1 VAVGYAT
8 GNCCQGRGAVG
19 IGVSA
24 GRNSQGEYGVAI
36 GYRTARCSQ
45 QTNAIAIGTYAAESD
60 VWYTVEHDGAY
71 VGTNDGS
78 DTTITLTN
86 AFDFSSVR
94 PGMVLTNN
102 GYNNMLILSISGNTL
117 TLAGTPNN
125 GSVISGSQFN
135 VDGRQGQNAIA
146 IGAYAAQYSQSPN
159 SIVINATGSELRS
172 AGTGTTVIQSLRE
185 VSGGTA
191 PSGFT
196 PVYWNQTTGELITVT
211 A

>member
-1 VAVGYAT
+1 VGYAT
-8 GNCCQGRGAVG
+8 GNCSQGHGAVS

-24 GRNSQGEYGVAI
+24 GRNYQGEYGIAI
-36 GYRTARCSQ
+36 GYRTARCNQGCS
-45 QTNAIAIGTYAAESD
+45 AIAIGTYAAEAD
-60 VWYTVEHDGAY
+60 IWYTVEHDGAY

-78 DTTITLTN
+78 DSTITLTN

-125 GSVISGSQFN
+125 GSVISGNQFN
-135 VDGRQGQNAIA
+135 VDGRQGANAIA
-146 IGAYAAQYSQSPN
+146 IGAYAAWSSQFAN
-159 SIVINATGSELRS
+159 SIVINATGSELPS
-172 AGTGTTVIQSLRE
+172 QGSGTTVIQSLRQ

-191 PSGFT
+191 PAGFT
-196 PVYWNQTTGELITVT
+196 QVYWNPTTGELITVT